1 VLDQPY
7 FKTVFLPDK
16 YYYIYL
22 ESIMVNS
29 SNPLAKHFRQPQI
42 YIKLPTGGRWWP
54 EGSLSM
60 PATKELPV
68 YAMTAKDELTLQTPD
83 ALLNGQSTVDVI
95 QSCVPNIKNAWLMP
109 AADLD
114 AVLIAI
120 RQATYGSKMDFVSVC
135 PHCKSKND
143 HTIDLGVLSA
153 QIHCPDFETSIV
165 VDDLEL
171 FLKPQNYKE
180 FNKASIENFEQQRI
194 LAVVADET
202 LSEEEKIVR
211 FNQLFKK
218 LLDLTIEQI
227 TKSIAA
233 IKTSDGIVV
242 EDRSQIDEFF
252 QNCNKQVWDAVKNR
266 IEEIGNQSPLKKVD
280 VVCEQDECE
289 KPYTT
294 PLVFEQSS
302 FFG

>member
-1 VLDQPY
+1 
-7 FKTVFLPDK
+7 
-16 YYYIYL
+16 
-22 ESIMVNS
+22 MNS

-42 YIKLPTGGRWWP
+42 HLKLPTGGRWWP
-54 EGSLSM
+54 PGSLNM
-60 PATKELPV
+60 PPTGELPV
-68 YAMTAKDELTLQTPD
+68 YPMTAKDELTLQTPD
-83 ALLNGQSTVDVI
+83 ALLNGQSTVDVV
-95 QSCVPNIKNAWLMP
+95 QSCVPNIKNAWAMP

-135 PHCKSKND
+135 PHCQTKNENSL
-143 HTIDLGVLSA
+143 DLGMLSA
-153 QIHCPDFETSIV
+153 QLTCPDFDTTIL

-171 FLKPQNYKE
+171 FLKPQSYKE
-180 FNKASIENFEQQRI
+180 FNRASIENYEQQRL
-194 LAVVADET
+194 LAVVSDQT

-218 LLDLTIEQI
+218 LLDLTVEQI
-227 TKSIAA
+227 TKSVAA

-242 EDRSQIDEFF
+242 EDRTQIDEFF
-252 QNCNKQVWDAVKNR
+252 MNCNKSVWDAVKVR
-266 IEEIGNQSPLKKVD
+266 IEEIGNQNPFKKVD
-280 VVCEQDECE
+280 IACDQDDCG

>member
-1 VLDQPY
+1 
-7 FKTVFLPDK
+7 
-16 YYYIYL
+16 
-22 ESIMVNS
+22 MMNS

-42 YIKLPTGGRWWP
+42 HIKLPSGGQWWP

-95 QSCVPNIKNAWLMP
+95 QSCVPCIKNAWLMP

-114 AVLIAI
+114 AILIAI

-135 PHCKSKND
+135 PHCNNKSENS
-143 HTIDLGVLSA
+143 IDLGVLSV
-153 QIHCPDFETSIV
+153 QIQCPDFNTSV
-165 VDDLEL
+165 LVDDLEL

-180 FNKASIENFEQQRI
+180 FNRASIENFEQQRI
-194 LAVVADET
+194 LAVVSDQT
-202 LSEEEKIVR
+202 MSEEEKIVK

-233 IKTSDGIVV
+233 IKTNDGIVV
-242 EDRSQIDEFF
+242 EDRDQINEFF
-252 QNCNKQVWDAVKNR
+252 QNCNKSVWDAVKRR

-280 VVCEQDECE
+280 VNCDQDECG
-289 KPYTT
+289 KAYTT

-302 FFG
+302 FFA

>member
-1 VLDQPY
+1 
-7 FKTVFLPDK
+7 
-16 YYYIYL
+16 
-22 ESIMVNS
+22 MMNS

-42 YIKLPTGGRWWP
+42 HIKLPSGGQWWP
-54 EGSLSM
+54 EGSLTM

-95 QSCVPNIKNAWLMP
+95 QSCVPNIKNAWAMP

-135 PHCKSKND
+135 PHCNTKNE
-143 HTIDLGVLSA
+143 HSIDLGILSA
-153 QIHCPDFETSIV
+153 QIQCPDFNTSV
-165 VDDLEL
+165 LVDDLEL

-180 FNKASIENFEQQRI
+180 FNRASIENFEQQRI
-194 LAVVADET
+194 LAVVSDET
-202 LSEEEKIVR
+202 MSEEEKIVR

-233 IKTSDGIVV
+233 IKTDDGIVV
-242 EDRSQIDEFF
+242 EDRAQIDEFF
-252 QNCNKQVWDAVKNR
+252 QNCNKIVWDAVKRR

-280 VVCEQDECE
+280 VNCDQDECG
-289 KPYTT
+289 KAYTT

-302 FFG
+302 FFA

>member
-1 VLDQPY
+1 
-7 FKTVFLPDK
+7 
-16 YYYIYL
+16 
-22 ESIMVNS
+22 MMNS

-42 YIKLPTGGRWWP
+42 HIKLPTGGRWWP
-54 EGSLSM
+54 TGSLSM
-60 PATKELPV
+60 PATNELPV

-83 ALLNGQSTVDVI
+83 ALLNGQSTVDVV
-95 QSCVPNIKNAWLMP
+95 QSCIPSIKNAWLMP

-114 AVLIAI
+114 AILIAI

-135 PHCKSKND
+135 PHCNTKNE
-143 HTIDLGVLSA
+143 HSIDLSVLSS
-153 QIHCPDFETSIV
+153 QIVCPDFETSIL
-165 VDDLEL
+165 VDELEL
-171 FLKPQNYKE
+171 FLKPQSYKE
-180 FNKASIENFEQQRI
+180 FNRASIENFEQQRI
-194 LAVVADET
+194 LSVVSDQT

-233 IKTSDGIVV
+233 IKTSDGVVV
-242 EDRSQIDEFF
+242 EDRAQIDEFF
-252 QNCNKQVWDAVKNR
+252 QNCNKSVWDAVKNR
-266 IEEIGNQSPLKKVD
+266 IEDIGNQSPLKKVD
-280 VVCEQDECE
+280 VICDQDECG